1 MGVGE
6 YYHKVIIF
14 NAGKEVI
21 VKRHYCTLAVRTFYG
36 NNLKICIKMMH
47 FESINYILRVKNQ
60 NVFKDLY
67 VKMFNKLSY

>member
-1 MGVGE
+1 
-6 YYHKVIIF
+6 
-14 NAGKEVI
+14 
-21 VKRHYCTLAVRTFYG
+21 
-36 NNLKICIKMMH
+36 MMH